1 MIGMDTLLTAVAIT
15 FVVAILVV
23 VVYVL
28 FELSPFAHHLERFH
42 DPGRRQQS
50 PRLD

>member
-1 MIGMDTLLTAVAIT
+1 MVGMNTLLTVVVIA
-15 FVVAILVV
+15 FVVLVLGS

-28 FELSPFAHHLERFH
+28 FELSPFAHHTERFH
-42 DPGRRQQS
+42 DPGRRQKS